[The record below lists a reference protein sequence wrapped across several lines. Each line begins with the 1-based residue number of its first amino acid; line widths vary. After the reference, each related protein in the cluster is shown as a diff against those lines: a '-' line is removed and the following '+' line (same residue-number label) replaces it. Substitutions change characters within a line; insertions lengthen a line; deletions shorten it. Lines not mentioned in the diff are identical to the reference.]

1 MSQTPYV
8 EFVRTITSDVIAYL
22 EKDVTR
28 NALDLWYLHNG
39 DKRYEL
45 RVCRIKDDVRAH
57 LGTYDTP
64 EAIYSS
70 LGGEPEAAVA
80 LLNLIP
86 SKTALTTSK
95 DLGDLVTN
103 NLKHNST
110 YANDIMVVGREEVK
124 LKNPDLAIR
133 LSPDHLIQY
142 SAFGSSF
149 NVTNVPM
156 EWVQECL
163 ERDIIFGVF
172 LGDELVS
179 VASLVGRHP
188 QVSVILGV
196 ETKPEFRNRGFGA
209 IVVSAAVLEGLRLSN
224 SCSLF
229 VRVDNVYAISL
240 YKALGFKKVGEE
252 LWIDIGTGIIP

>member
-1 MSQTPYV
+1 MNQTPRV
-8 EFVRTITSDVIAYL
+8 EFVRAPNLDVIAYL

-28 NALDLWYLHNG
+28 NALDLWYIQNG

-45 RVCRIKDDVRAH
+45 HICRIKDDIRAH

-70 LGGEPEAAVA
+70 LGGEPEAAEA

-86 SKTALTTSK
+86 SKTALITTRV
-95 DLGDLVTN
+95 LVDLVTS
-103 NLKHNST
+103 NLKPNST
-110 YANDIMVVGREEVK
+110 YANDIMVVKKEEVK

-133 LSPDHLIQY
+133 LSSDHLIQY
-142 SAFGSSF
+142 SDFGSSF

-172 LGDELVS
+172 LGDKLVS
-179 VASLVGRHP
+179 VTSLVGRLP
-188 QVSVILGV
+188 EVAVILGV
-196 ETKPEFRNRGFGA
+196 ETQPEFRNRGFGA
-209 IVVSAAVLEGLRLSN
+209 IAVSAAVREALYHSN

-229 VRVDNVYAISL
+229 VRADNVYAISL
-240 YKALGFKKVGEE
+240 YRSLGFKKVAEE